1 MYGYGRTRGSTGTMP
16 GNMITS
22 NGRSSPRYSSE
33 RYNDYMRDLL
43 EKMREEYERRRLERL
58 GLDRLDGGPSAIEVD
73 TVEFYPRDNA
83 REHNTFMYD
92 LVEGVKPALI
102 LRRGQ
107 PFYLAIR
114 FKRNYNP
121 QQDRLKLEI
130 GFGPQPLITKG
141 TLVMLPVSGSDS
153 FTKDKAQWDVR
164 LHHHDGAVITL
175 QIQIP
180 ATVAVGVW
188 KMKVITQ
195 LISRGQPNLSPV
207 THECKDNLYVLF
219 NPWCKEDSVYME
231 DELKRKEY
239 VLNDVGKIFTGS
251 FKQPVGR
258 RWIFGQFTDSVLPAC
273 MLILERSGLD
283 YTARSNPIKVVRAI
297 SAMINNIDDKGVLEG
312 RWQEPYDDGVAP
324 WMWTGSSAILE
335 QYLKTG
341 GVPVKYGQCWVFAGV
356 SNTVSRALGLPSR
369 TVTNYESA
377 HDTDDTLTIDKWF
390 DKNGDKIDDATSDS
404 IWNFHVWNDCWM
416 ARPDLPTGYGGW
428 QAFDAT
434 PQETSEGVYQTGPAS
449 LLAIQRGE
457 IGYMYDSPFV
467 FSEVNADIVHWQE
480 DDTSE
485 IGWKKLKSDRYQ
497 VGRLILT
504 KKIGVDDDI
513 GDTDAEDITAQY
525 KNKEGTYEE
534 RMAVLNAARNTGFNY
549 AYDLPSPE
557 KEDVSFVLLDIEK
570 VMIGQPFHVT
580 VNVQNKSSE
589 TRTVSAV
596 LSASSVYYT
605 GITARKIKREN
616 GNFSLQ
622 PHQKEILSIKVSPDE
637 YLDKLVDYAMV
648 KLYAIATV
656 KETQQTWSEEDDF
669 MVEKPNLE
677 LEIRGNLQVGTYFVL
692 AISLTNPLKRV
703 LDNCFFTIEAP
714 GVTGPFRAKYR
725 DIQPGEVA
733 VHTVRLIPQKP
744 GPRKIVATFSSRQL
758 IQIVGSK
765 QVEVLG

>member
-1 MYGYGRTRGSTGTMP
+1 MYGFGR
-16 GNMITS
+16 GNMFR
-22 NGRSSPRYSSE
+22 NRSTRYRRRPRYRAENYHS
-33 RYNDYMRDLL
+33 YMLDLL
-43 EKMREEYERRRLERL
+43 ENMNEEFGRNWWGTPESHQP
-58 GLDRLDGGPSAIEVD
+58 DSGPSSLQ
-73 TVEFYPRDNA
+73 VESVELYTRDNA

-92 LVEGVKPALI
+92 LVDGTKPVLI

-107 PFYLAIR
+107 PFSIAIR

-130 GFGPQPLITKG
+130 GFGQQPLITKG
-141 TLVMLPVSGSDS
+141 TLIMLPVSGSDT
-153 FTKDKAQWDVR
+153 FTKDKTQWDVR
-164 LHHHDGAVITL
+164 LRQHDGAVITL
-175 QIQIP
+175 EIQIP
-180 ATVAVGVW
+180 AAVAVGVW
-188 KMKVITQ
+188 KMKIVSQ
-195 LISRGQPNLSPV
+195 LTSEEQPNVSAV
-207 THECKDNLYVLF
+207 THECKNKTYILF
-219 NPWCKEDSVYME
+219 NPWCKQDSVYME
-231 DELKRKEY
+231 DEQWRKEY
-239 VLNDVGKIFTGS
+239 VLSDVGKIFTGS

-297 SAMINNIDDKGVLEG
+297 SAMVNNIDDEGVLEG

-335 QYLKTG
+335 KYLKTR

-356 SNTVSRALGLPSR
+356 ANTVSRALGIPSR
-369 TVTNYESA
+369 TVTNYDSA

-390 DKNGDKIDDATSDS
+390 DKNGDKIEDATSDS

-428 QAFDAT
+428 QAYDST

-449 LLAIQRGE
+449 VLAVQRGE
-457 IGYMYDSPFV
+457 IGYMFDSPFV
-467 FSEVNADIVHWQE
+467 FSEVNADVVHWQE
-480 DDTSE
+480 DDSSE
-485 IGWKKLKSDRYQ
+485 TGYKKLKIDSYR
-497 VGRLILT
+497 VGRLLLT
-504 KKIGVDDDI
+504 KKIGVDDDF
-513 GDTDAEDITAQY
+513 GDADAEDITDQY
-525 KNKEGTYEE
+525 KNKEGTDEE
-534 RMAVLNAARNTGFNY
+534 RMSVLNAARSSGFNY
-549 AYDLPSPE
+549 AFNLPSPE
-557 KEDVSFVLLDIEK
+557 KEDVYFNLLDIEK
-570 VMIGQPFHVT
+570 IKIGQPFHVT
-580 VNVQNKSSE
+580 VNIENQSSE
-589 TRTVSAV
+589 TRRVSAV
-596 LSASSVYYT
+596 LSASSIYYT
-605 GITARKIKREN
+605 GITGRKIKREN

-622 PHQKEILSIKVSPDE
+622 PHQKEVLSIEVTPDE
-637 YLDKLVDYAMV
+637 YLEKLVDYAMI

-677 LEIRGNLQVGTYFVL
+677 LEIRGNLQVGTAFVL

-714 GVTGPFRAKYR
+714 GVTGAFRVTNR
-725 DIQPGEVA
+725 DIQPEEVA

-758 IQIVGSK
+758 IQVVGSK
-765 QVEVLG
+765 QVEVLD